1 MGGFLNLDPGVLALV
16 AGTVFFVLL
25 GILVLIIGQ
34 IEGRKW
40 WGILFLLVG
49 ISLALFA
56 SGGWDVAVVFIA
68 IIAALVV
75 NVLLERFGIGE

>member
-1 MGGFLNLDPGVLALV
+1 MGGFLNLDPGILALV

-49 ISLALFA
+49 ITLAMFA
-56 SGGWDVAVVFIA
+56 SGGWDIAVIFIA

-75 NVLLERFGIGE
+75 NVLLERFGIVE

>member
-1 MGGFLNLDPGVLALV
+1 MGGFLNLDPGILALV

-49 ISLALFA
+49 VSLALFA
-56 SGGWDVAVVFIA
+56 SGGWDIAVIFIA
-68 IIAALVV
+68 VIAALVV
-75 NVLLERFGIGE
+75 NVLLERFGIVE